1 MKIDRNSE
9 GVAPTQLFKTTDI
22 KITQPNSPSTYMDWY
37 LMYKTTTAAYSN
49 ATGGTNSS
57 SNGLECYLLP
67 QDSYAISQ
75 PGTSVA
81 FTYDI
86 VYSDRTVVDRQY
98 YITGDAGG
106 TITWSLSDD
115 GESSSSGNL
124 YYNGTKTS

>member
-1 MKIDRNSE
+1 MKIDSNSE

-37 LMYKTTTAAYSN
+37 LMYKTTAAAYSN
-49 ATGGTNSS
+49 ATSGTDSS

-67 QDSYAISQ
+67 QDSYVVSQ

-86 VYSDRTVVDRQY
+86 VYNDKTVEGRQY
-98 YITGDAGG
+98 YITGDVGG
-106 TITWSLSDD
+106 TITWSLSDN
-115 GESSSSGNL
+115 GECGL
-124 YYNGTKTS
+124 YYNGNNAS

>member
-9 GVAPTQLFKTTDI
+9 GVAPTQLFKATDI
-22 KITQPNSPSTYMDWY
+22 KITQPNSPSAYMDWY
-37 LMYKTTTAAYSN
+37 LMYKTAAAAYSN

-81 FTYDI
+81 FNYNI
-86 VYSDRTVVDRQY
+86 AYGDRTVVDRQY
-98 YITGDAGG
+98 YLTGDVGG
-106 TITWSLSDD
+106 TIIWSLREY
-115 GESSSSGNL
+115 GEGTVA
-124 YYNGTKTS
+124 YNGTSTS